1 MIKFDFALL
10 DNDLYKNNLLRKEEI
25 FDKFNNSN
33 MIGWMREVSQ
43 EEVSTIL
50 KLSDEIKKNAD
61 CLVVIGIGGSYLG
74 SFSLNKI
81 FKKDDS
87 FEVVYLGNNLSSEEI
102 SKKLDY
108 LAKKNFYVNVVSKSG
123 TTMEIKISYDL
134 IKDLM
139 KKKYNDEEIKKRII
153 ITTDKEKGKLREE
166 CRNYGYRSLV
176 IDNDIGGRYSLITA
190 GHLLPLALNID
201 IEELIRGYYKGIY
214 ELKEEAYKYACL
226 RRSLFEMGKY
236 IENYSVYEEKFS
248 YYLEWIK
255 QLFGETEGKDKKG
268 IFPVSTVGT
277 RDLHSL
283 GQFIQE
289 GNPIIFETFIK
300 ILEISDFK
308 YKGKKLDDINNLV
321 LDSVVEAHTKNNVFC
336 NVITLDKITENN
348 MGALCS
354 FFMLSAA
361 YSGYLFDVFPF
372 DQPGVEVYKECV
384 RKRLEGE
391 I

>member
-1 MIKFDFALL
+1 MIKFDLALL
-10 DNDLYKNNLLRKEEI
+10 DNELYKNNLLRKEEI

-87 FEVVYLGNNLSSEEI
+87 FEVVYLGNNLSREEI

-108 LAKKNFYVNVVSKSG
+108 LAKKNFYINVVSKSG

-236 IENYSVYEEKFS
+236 I
-248 YYLEWIK
+248 
-255 QLFGETEGKDKKG
+255 
-268 IFPVSTVGT
+268 
-277 RDLHSL
+277 
-283 GQFIQE
+283 
-289 GNPIIFETFIK
+289 
-300 ILEISDFK
+300 SDFK

-348 MGALCS
+348 MGALCA